1 MIIMKKFWLI
11 LTAIVLACSPALQVQ
26 AETAPHQKAS
36 LNTPVKGKGKA
47 KHRAH
52 SKKHKSAKGKHRAH
66 KQK

>member
-1 MIIMKKFWLI
+1 MKKFWLI
-11 LTAIVLACSPALQVQ
+11 LTVTVLACSPALPAQ
-26 AETAPHQKAS
+26 AETAPHQKSS
-36 LNTPVKGKGKA
+36 LTTPVKGKSKA

>member
-36 LNTPVKGKGKA
+36 LNTPVKGKA